1 MENFNMW
8 PRDYFCVILEK
19 KVAIFLPLKSLP
31 EAKVKGLR
39 LVALTNKVSETT
51 VIDFVLWLVS

>member
-1 MENFNMW
+1 
-8 PRDYFCVILEK
+8 
-19 KVAIFLPLKSLP
+19 LPLKSLP